1 MPRERTAK
9 LETGGSGSRT
19 FILRFPGRLDKI
31 KKIDQSYRDGGA
43 VPRNTDGRH
52 ENMKRFLKYLAAVM
66 VLAALAY
73 VVYHYR
79 QEIANLALQAK
90 DKYLAMKTKLCA
102 FREEQ
107 NDFAD
112 L

>member
-1 MPRERTAK
+1 
-9 LETGGSGSRT
+9 
-19 FILRFPGRLDKI
+19 
-31 KKIDQSYRDGGA
+31 
-43 VPRNTDGRH
+43 
-52 ENMKRFLKYLAAVM
+52 M

-79 QEIANLALQAK
+79 QELTDLVLQLKDKGLAL
-90 DKYLAMKTKLCA
+90 KTKLCA
-102 FREEQ
+102 RREEQ

>member
-1 MPRERTAK
+1 
-9 LETGGSGSRT
+9 
-19 FILRFPGRLDKI
+19 
-31 KKIDQSYRDGGA
+31 
-43 VPRNTDGRH
+43 
-52 ENMKRFLKYLAAVM
+52 MKRFLKYLAAVM

-79 QEIANLALQAK
+79 QELTNLALQVK
-90 DKYLAMKTKLCA
+90 DKCLAMKPKLCA

>member
-1 MPRERTAK
+1 MPRDRSGK
-9 LETGGSGSRT
+9 LEMEGICART
-19 FILRFPGRLDKI
+19 FILRFSGRLDTIEKI
-31 KKIDQSYRDGGA
+31 LRSYRDGGA

-52 ENMKRFLKYLAAVM
+52 GNMKRFLKYLAAVM

-73 VVYHYR
+73 VVYHCR
-79 QEIANLALQAK
+79 QELTDLVLQLKDKGLAL
-90 DKYLAMKTKLCA
+90 KTKLCTR
-102 FREEQ
+102 REEQ